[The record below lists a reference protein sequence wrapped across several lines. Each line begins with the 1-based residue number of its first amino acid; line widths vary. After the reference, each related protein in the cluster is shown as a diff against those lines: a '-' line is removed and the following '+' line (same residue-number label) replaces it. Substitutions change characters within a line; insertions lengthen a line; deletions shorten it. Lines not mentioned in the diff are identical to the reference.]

1 MKQIKKITLLLA
13 LLSLLT
19 TIVTINQTYAKY
31 QTNIGGS
38 ANIKVARWYIL
49 VNNQD
54 IINNSSSKIQITP
67 TLEGSTHIKKD
78 VIAPTSEGY
87 FDLIID
93 AKDVD
98 VSFAY
103 NIQITTAKESNV
115 KDYIAHSYTK
125 NQGQIEPL
133 TNNTITGNIYEKD
146 STKIIN
152 IRVYTKWNEDENST
166 MDNKEDTK
174 ATIEGSNN
182 AILDVKLNFKQIT

>member
-38 ANIKVARWYIL
+38 ANIKVARWHIL

-67 TLEGSTHIKKD
+67 TLEGSTQIKKD